1 LHWRGLSAQVVPSAT
16 HPQAA
21 RLAEIFDS
29 LTTDSDITLVSA
41 ELGEEDSLAVP
52 AMETGEIVIH
62 VSTNPGSIKAA
73 YVLLKN
79 LSDRLGRR
87 PFGLLVTGG
96 SEAEAQMVYANM
108 AQAASRYLAAQL
120 HFIGSVPAD
129 DHIRRATGQGRTVL
143 EAFPLAGASIAFM
156 RWPANCRI

>member
-1 LHWRGLSAQVVPSAT
+1 
-16 HPQAA
+16 
-21 RLAEIFDS
+21 
-29 LTTDSDITLVSA
+29 
-41 ELGEEDSLAVP
+41 
-52 AMETGEIVIH
+52 
-62 VSTNPGSIKAA
+62 
-73 YVLLKN
+73 
-79 LSDRLGRR
+79 
-87 PFGLLVTGG
+87 LVTGG